1 MAGPSSSSSLLL
13 SLGLSDTNVY
23 EPEMSVWHAVC
34 GGDSDGAAHHA
45 LPPLDDH
52 VSPRPYPTQSVDKV
66 VFQESIPTQMRQLIL
81 YIIDDNGEVDE
92 FVREL
97 TFAKLL
103 CKQFL

>member
-23 EPEMSVWHAVC
+23 EPEMSFWCAVC

-52 VSPRPYPTQSVDKV
+52 VRPRPYLTQSVDSFSRV
-66 VFQESIPTQMRQLIL
+66 NSHTNASTYPL
-81 YIIDDNGEVDE
+81 YY
-92 FVREL
+92 
-97 TFAKLL
+97 
-103 CKQFL
+103 